1 MSEVDQ
7 IAFDNDQTQC
17 LTANF
22 GTLID
27 QKPSKYFI
35 DDVTVTFKLLIS
47 KRMRPIIPQMLW
59 TGASVAYWSGLLT
72 PINSKFLHHENR
84 HIHEDE
90 VLEKCQLALA
100 FFGFGS
106 SISAIIMGRIIDY
119 TSSRKAIVVNMLI
132 MVVTAIVSIYNID
145 NGYFG
150 TISHLTAFVWGL
162 QDGIVNT
169 HIFQILG
176 YEFNR

>member
-35 DDVTVTFKLLIS
+35 EDVTVTFNLLIS

-72 PINSKFLHHENR
+72 PINSKFLHHDNPTM
-84 HIHEDE
+84 HEYE
-90 VLEKCQLALA
+90 
-100 FFGFGS
+100 
-106 SISAIIMGRIIDY
+106 
-119 TSSRKAIVVNMLI
+119 
-132 MVVTAIVSIYNID
+132 
-145 NGYFG
+145 
-150 TISHLTAFVWGL
+150 
-162 QDGIVNT
+162 
-169 HIFQILG
+169 IL
-176 YEFNR
+176 